1 MHKHSGCWL
10 VVLSLFTG
18 TGCSDLLNESRSFTG
33 EFVGEVADEALE
45 AGRETVRDTV
55 DRTKEQSREDLRDS
69 FRGLRGDE
77 SQERITVDEELP
89 EDEEE

>member
-1 MHKHSGCWL
+1 
-10 VVLSLFTG
+10 
-18 TGCSDLLNESRSFTG
+18 
-33 EFVGEVADEALE
+33 VGEVADEALE

-77 SQERITVDEELP
+77 AEQRITVDEELP
-89 EDEEE
+89 EDEE